1 MKENWKKLLGFGL
14 RTSRVFSENAMNV
27 YSGYCAFYILMS
39 LIPLIFLAVSA
50 INLLSADYLAN
61 FGELLA
67 EIFPSVPQIQDLINN
82 VLQNLR
88 GSTNAILISV
98 SAVSL
103 LWSAASGVS
112 AIQLGLNRICCAN
125 QSLIKRRAACLLYTF
140 LFIVL
145 IPLLIVFRVF
155 RSSIEELVIRL
166 DDLFHMPDVAA
177 RIVNVLENSGLV
189 TFLMTVLIVLIA
201 YTVLPS
207 IRRSWRQQLPG
218 AVFTGLL
225 WGMFSKIFD
234 FAIMRFWNSSFLYGS
249 LASIFLLAMWMNIIM
264 TILFAGA
271 SLNQALLETGYLS
284 DEDGNATGMLKSGR
298 EVLCIYLFLA
308 MLALAS
314 ILTKL

>member
-1 MKENWKKLLGFGL
+1 MKEHWKKLFALGL
-14 RTSRVFSENAMNV
+14 KTSRVFSENAMNV
-27 YSGYCAFYILMS
+27 YSGYSAFYILMS

-50 INLLSADYLAN
+50 ISLLSEDYLAN
-61 FGELLA
+61 FAELLA
-67 EIFPSVPQIQDLINN
+67 EIFPSVPQIQSLLNN
-82 VLQNLR
+82 ILQNLR
-88 GSTNAILISV
+88 GSTNAVLISV

-112 AIQLGLNRICCAN
+112 AIQLGLNRICGAN

-189 TFLMTVLIVLIA
+189 TLLMTVLIILIA

-218 AVFTGLL
+218 ALFTGLL

-264 TILFAGA
+264 TILFVGA
-271 SLNQALLETGYLS
+271 SLNQALLEMGYLS
-284 DEDGNATGMLKSGR
+284 GADGKAAGMLKSGR
-298 EVLCIYLFLA
+298 EVLCVYLFLA
-308 MLALAS
+308 MLVLAS